1 MPRNR
6 KDIVPPVEHVDE
18 DEYAVGRLMPI
29 EDFLDR
35 HHPQNDQYVRGV
47 EHVQNQIVHQSSKL
61 RPKQVQILKTL
72 FLGLNYVKTAA
83 RHNTT
88 AITVSRLAKS
98 EDGARLL
105 KLLQYH
111 LTLLEGPNLAQRRNM
126 LWRIGQEN
134 ELVDPKVTISAVSE
148 LNKMTYKEWEQT
160 NPQHSTQ
167 TPVVQININ
176 QDLLPKTTL
185 DS

>member
-1 MPRNR
+1 
-6 KDIVPPVEHVDE
+6 
-18 DEYAVGRLMPI
+18 
-29 EDFLDR
+29 
-35 HHPQNDQYVRGV
+35 
-47 EHVQNQIVHQSSKL
+47 
-61 RPKQVQILKTL
+61 
-72 FLGLNYVKTAA
+72 
-83 RHNTT
+83 
-88 AITVSRLAKS
+88 
-98 EDGARLL
+98 
-105 KLLQYH
+105 
-111 LTLLEGPNLAQRRNM
+111 M

-160 NPQHSTQ
+160 NPQQSTQ